1 MKWKQSAITIAG
13 GNQPGRDVHQLFW
26 PQGIYIDS
34 DRTIYVADY
43 GNNRII
49 EWKSNAEK
57 GVIMAGRSGFGA
69 GNNQLNQ
76 ATDVIF
82 DEKDHF
88 LLICDWGNKRVVRK
102 SDDNEEILISDIG
115 CYGLTTD
122 KDGNLYVSDQEKDDV
137 KQWKK
142 GENVGRIVAG
152 GNGKGHRDHQL
163 NWPTFIFVDQEY
175 SLYISDSNN
184 HRVMKWKKDSKWGS
198 VVAGGFG
205 RGDSLSQ
212 LSNPQAIFV
221 DQFQNIYVADFGNHR
236 IMCWKRGNRVGFI
249 VVGGN
254 GQGEDQNQFDGP
266 IGLSFDSEMNLF
278 VVDHRNNRVQKFLL
292 DSQ

>member
-102 SDDNEEILISDIG
+102 SDDNEEILIPKEILNIIG
-115 CYGLTTD
+115 QATRLPEILGTFLR
-122 KDGNLYVSDQEKDDV
+122 NR
-137 KQWKK
+137 
-142 GENVGRIVAG
+142 GEIER
-152 GNGKGHRDHQL
+152 KL
-163 NWPTFIFVDQEY
+163 
-175 SLYISDSNN
+175 
-184 HRVMKWKKDSKWGS
+184 
-198 VVAGGFG
+198 
-205 RGDSLSQ
+205 
-212 LSNPQAIFV
+212 
-221 DQFQNIYVADFGNHR
+221 
-236 IMCWKRGNRVGFI
+236 
-249 VVGGN
+249 
-254 GQGEDQNQFDGP
+254 
-266 IGLSFDSEMNLF
+266 
-278 VVDHRNNRVQKFLL
+278 KF
-292 DSQ
+292 